1 MATSTILP
9 AFLLLAIV
17 LSVTRCDTSQDDF
30 QAADMKSDESNVFQP
45 FGSVFGTAIK
55 RPFFVGSRYG
65 RSQFYG
71 PKALRQVN
79 VAPRNDRF
87 FLGSRYGKRSQE
99 LMTTLSDQN
108 FSAASN
114 DAWLMCIYTGISNLY
129 RCNGNENSN
138 LSEGAE

>member
-1 MATSTILP
+1 MVASTILP
-9 AFLLLAIV
+9 AFLILAIA
-17 LSVTRCDTSQDDF
+17 LSLTRCETNQDDF
-30 QAADMKSDESNVFQP
+30 QASDMKSD
-45 FGSVFGTAIK
+45 AIK

-65 RSQFYG
+65 RSQYYG

-114 DAWLMCIYTGISNLY
+114 DAWLMCIYTGVSNLY
-129 RCNGNENSN
+129 RCNGNENS
-138 LSEGAE
+138 SPSDTGAE